1 MGRRIFCV
9 ILAILITGVFGM
21 TSVYAANTTTETTI
35 YGGEVK
41 AFSGEEV
48 RFPVYIANNPGIAS
62 VRIDLTYDT
71 DVFALIEKNT
81 EGESDE
87 VEKGDALTT
96 GSVVVKS
103 TETGCQIF
111 WWSDKNAKQDGVLFW
126 VRLKSD
132 AASAPGKYDI
142 NISYYPKDTGNEKEE
157 VVEAVCKKGSINLET
172 TDSIIYGGTVRIKAG
187 ETVEYP
193 FYIKNN
199 PGISSVMLYVRLNSL
214 ETGLEAVTDEDNGLV
229 AELGDFTTKGSV
241 LANKYMSG
249 WRIMWYT
256 TDGDQT
262 KDGKLFTLKL
272 KASENITAENVGV
285 TITCMPDN
293 TTNAAGEKV
302 NIRSTVKGTIKVRGI
317 LYGDVDDN
325 LKVDFADAL
334 YLKRHIAGWD
344 AYKTIDA
351 VTSDLNNDGEVDLQD
366 LIILEQHIAGWTG
379 YQNIPQNQN

>member
-1 MGRRIFCV
+1 M
-9 ILAILITGVFGM
+9 
-21 TSVYAANTTTETTI
+21 
-35 YGGEVK
+35 
-41 AFSGEEV
+41 
-48 RFPVYIANNPGIAS
+48 
-62 VRIDLTYDT
+62 
-71 DVFALIEKNT
+71 
-81 EGESDE
+81 
-87 VEKGDALTT
+87 
-96 GSVVVKS
+96 
-103 TETGCQIF
+103 
-111 WWSDKNAKQDGVLFW
+111 
-126 VRLKSD
+126 
-132 AASAPGKYDI
+132 
-142 NISYYPKDTGNEKEE
+142 
-157 VVEAVCKKGSINLET
+157 
-172 TDSIIYGGTVRIKAG
+172 
-187 ETVEYP
+187 EYP

-272 KASENITAENVGV
+272 KAGENITAENVGV